1 MRLYSE
7 KTSMITVLSSSNV
20 MTIIF
25 SIGCIL
31 SRLSNA
37 DTSRSKVFRSLVVE

>member
-37 DTSRSKVFRSLVVE
+37 DTSRSKVFRSFVVE